1 MVATQTENMKR
12 IAKNTLLLYIRM
24 LFGMLVSLYTSRV
37 ILNTLGV
44 EDYGIYN
51 VVGGVVAMFSIISN
65 SLSVAVSRFLT
76 FELGTGNKNKLQ
88 RIFST
93 SLIIHIA
100 LAFIVLVATE
110 SIGVW
115 FLNTQMNIP
124 ADRMHAANWVLQCS
138 ILSFMFNL
146 VSVPYHALIV
156 AHEKM
161 KVFAYI
167 GILDVLLRLAV
178 VLSLAY
184 MACWSDQLI
193 AYSLMLVC
201 VSVFLQTVY
210 LIYCRKNFEECR
222 FQRKIDKALLKEMT
236 GFAGW
241 NFIGASSSILKEQGV
256 NIVLNLFGG
265 PSLNAARGIASQVN
279 SAISGFVGNFM
290 TALNPQITKL
300 YASGEYGHMTSL
312 IYRGARFSFYML
324 LFLSLPVIL
333 NTHYVLMLWLTIV
346 PEHVVLFVRLVLI
359 AAMCESISNPLIT
372 AMLATGNI
380 RNYQI
385 IVGGLQMM
393 NLPVSYILLRMGFFP
408 EVVLVVAIVISL
420 CCLCARLILLR
431 GMINLSARSYLSH
444 VLGNILV
451 VSLLSLAFPLIVS
464 GYLTDNFIG
473 FLLSCLVSMVS
484 TGLVIYYIGCTRG
497 ERLFIN
503 EKIAGI
509 KYRIIGN
516 GKTGE

>member
-146 VSVPYHALIV
+146 VSVPYNALIV

-201 VSVFLQTVY
+201 VSVFL
-210 LIYCRKNFEECR
+210 
-222 FQRKIDKALLKEMT
+222 
-236 GFAGW
+236 
-241 NFIGASSSILKEQGV
+241 
-256 NIVLNLFGG
+256 
-265 PSLNAARGIASQVN
+265 
-279 SAISGFVGNFM
+279 
-290 TALNPQITKL
+290 
-300 YASGEYGHMTSL
+300 
-312 IYRGARFSFYML
+312 
-324 LFLSLPVIL
+324 
-333 NTHYVLMLWLTIV
+333 
-346 PEHVVLFVRLVLI
+346 
-359 AAMCESISNPLIT
+359 
-372 AMLATGNI
+372 
-380 RNYQI
+380 
-385 IVGGLQMM
+385 
-393 NLPVSYILLRMGFFP
+393 
-408 EVVLVVAIVISL
+408 
-420 CCLCARLILLR
+420 
-431 GMINLSARSYLSH
+431 
-444 VLGNILV
+444 
-451 VSLLSLAFPLIVS
+451 
-464 GYLTDNFIG
+464 
-473 FLLSCLVSMVS
+473 
-484 TGLVIYYIGCTRG
+484 
-497 ERLFIN
+497 
-503 EKIAGI
+503 
-509 KYRIIGN
+509 
-516 GKTGE
+516 